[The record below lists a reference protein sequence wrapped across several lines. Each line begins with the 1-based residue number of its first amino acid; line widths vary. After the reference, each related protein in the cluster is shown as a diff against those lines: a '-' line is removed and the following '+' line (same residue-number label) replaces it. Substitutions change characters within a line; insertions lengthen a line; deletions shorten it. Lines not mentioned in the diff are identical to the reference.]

1 MCKGIIEIWYL
12 VYVDYK
18 IVKEM
23 EIFSILKIMFVIYMY
38 KIIIMKK
45 CKSYF
50 VGKYKGWMD
59 R

>member
-1 MCKGIIEIWYL
+1 MCKGIIKIWYL

-45 CKSYF
+45 GKSYF
-50 VGKYKGWMD
+50 VGKYKG
-59 R
+59 